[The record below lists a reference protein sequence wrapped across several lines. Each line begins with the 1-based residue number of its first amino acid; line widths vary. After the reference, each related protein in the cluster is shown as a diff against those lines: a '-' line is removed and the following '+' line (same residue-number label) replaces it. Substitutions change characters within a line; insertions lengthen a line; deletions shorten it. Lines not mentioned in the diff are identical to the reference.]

1 MRGSDMNISIEE
13 IEQNN
18 EVKIT
23 AIGVGGGGSN
33 AINHLRIHG
42 IYDNIQ
48 LIAVNT
54 DKQHLDN
61 TESHKKI
68 LIGERITRGFGAGM
82 DSSVGKKS
90 AEESYDQILDAIKDS
105 NIVFVATGLGG
116 GTGTGAAPIIA
127 KAAQESGAL
136 TIAVVTKPFNWE
148 GKKKQEI
155 AEEGVKE
162 LKEYADAIIVI
173 PNQKLLA
180 TVDKQLGMRD
190 SFRLVDNIL
199 AQAVNGISSIIL
211 KTSNGGVNTD
221 YADLEKV
228 MQYKGLALIGIGDK
242 SGTDSAVEA
251 IREAIESPLLDNI
264 SINGAKGAIA
274 YYEINEN
281 YPINMISE
289 ANTAI
294 EQQLDPDAIFK
305 FGIAYNNELPND
317 QIKATLV
324 VTGFEKEL
332 LVKDTNEN
340 NVTIR
345 SSINSQGITL
355 KRVSGSNES
364 LFSSHD
370 LGDLESP
377 SFLRNQRD

>member
-1 MRGSDMNISIEE
+1 MNISIEE

-155 AEEGVKE
+155 AEE
-162 LKEYADAIIVI
+162 
-173 PNQKLLA
+173 
-180 TVDKQLGMRD
+180 GMRD

>member
-345 SSINSQGITL
+345 PSINSQGITL

-370 LGDLESP
+370 LGDLETP

>member
-345 SSINSQGITL
+345 PSINSQGITL

>member
-1 MRGSDMNISIEE
+1 MNINIEE
-13 IEQNN
+13 IEQSN

-33 AINHLRIHG
+33 AINHLSIHG
-42 IYDNIQ
+42 IYNNIQ

-54 DKQHLDN
+54 DKQHLDR

-82 DSSVGKKS
+82 DPAVGKKS

-105 NIVFVATGLGG
+105 NIVFIATGLGG
-116 GTGTGAAPIIA
+116 GTGTGAAPIVA

-136 TIAVVTKPFNWE
+136 TIAVVTKPFKLE
-148 GKKKQEI
+148 GKKKQEV

-162 LKEYADAIIVI
+162 LKEYVDAIIVI
-173 PNQKLLA
+173 PNEKLLA
-180 TVDKQLGMRD
+180 TVHKQLGMRD
-190 SFRLVDNIL
+190 AFKLVDNVL
-199 AQAVNGISSIIL
+199 AQAVNGVSSIIL
-211 KTSNGGVNTD
+211 NSSSGGINTD

-228 MQYKGLALIGIGDK
+228 MQHKGLALIGIGDK
-242 SGTDSAVEA
+242 NGTDSAVDA
-251 IREAIESPLLDNI
+251 IREALESPLLDNI

-281 YPINMISE
+281 YPINMIND
-289 ANTAI
+289 ANAII
-294 EQQLDPDAIFK
+294 EQQIDPSATFK
-305 FGIAYNNELPND
+305 FGITYNNELSD
-317 QIKATLV
+317 SQVKVTLV

-332 LVKDTNEN
+332 VVKDTNEN
-340 NVTIR
+340 NVTIKPNA
-345 SSINSQGITL
+345 NSQGIKL
-355 KRVSGSNES
+355 RRVSGSNES
-364 LFSSHD
+364 LFDLHD

>member
-1 MRGSDMNISIEE
+1 MNISIEE

>member
-1 MRGSDMNISIEE
+1 MNISIEE

-345 SSINSQGITL
+345 PSINSQGITL

>member
-82 DSSVGKKS
+82 DSSEGKKS
-90 AEESYDQILDAIKDS
+90 ADESYDQILDAINDS

-228 MQYKGLALIGIGDK
+228 MQYKGLAVIGIGGK

-251 IREAIESPLLDNI
+251 IRESIESHLLDNI
-264 SINGAKGAIA
+264 SINGTKGAIA
-274 YYEINEN
+274 Y
-281 YPINMISE
+281 
-289 ANTAI
+289 
-294 EQQLDPDAIFK
+294 
-305 FGIAYNNELPND
+305 
-317 QIKATLV
+317 
-324 VTGFEKEL
+324 
-332 LVKDTNEN
+332 
-340 NVTIR
+340 
-345 SSINSQGITL
+345 
-355 KRVSGSNES
+355 
-364 LFSSHD
+364 
-370 LGDLESP
+370 
-377 SFLRNQRD
+377 

>member
-1 MRGSDMNISIEE
+1 MNISIEE

-345 SSINSQGITL
+345 PSINSQGITL

-370 LGDLESP
+370 LGDLETP